1 MRTVGSHRGWSS
13 STPLLLSAAVAALV
27 ALAALAGCGGGGG
40 GGERTGGEPPDR
52 LTVVAEGGGVGRLS
66 FDLDC
71 AIADHDACVG
81 VLAALASA
89 DDPTTC
95 EPRDGGDRLLR
106 VDGTIGG
113 DEVHSLLRRRTDCE
127 VAAYD
132 AAARAVGL

>member
-1 MRTVGSHRGWSS
+1 
-13 STPLLLSAAVAALV
+13 LSAAVSALV
-27 ALAALAGCGGGGG
+27 ALLVLAGCGVGGGG
-40 GGERTGGEPPDR
+40 DRTGGEPPDR

-71 AIADHDACVG
+71 AIADRDACVG
-81 VLAALASA
+81 VLAAIASA

-95 EPRDGGDRLLR
+95 EPRAGGDRLLR
-106 VDGTIGG
+106 VDGTIAG
-113 DEVHSLLRRRTDCE
+113 DEVHTLLRRRTDCE